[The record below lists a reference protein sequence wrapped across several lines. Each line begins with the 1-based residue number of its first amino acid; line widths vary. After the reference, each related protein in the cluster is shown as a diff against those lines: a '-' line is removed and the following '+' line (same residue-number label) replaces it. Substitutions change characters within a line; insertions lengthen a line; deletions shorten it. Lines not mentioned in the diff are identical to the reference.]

1 MLHCLLVTG
10 LYAFTK
16 ETSTPNIPDND
27 HHTRTNEEAQRHDDS
42 QRSQY
47 MQFVT
52 VSFAVLVVVMCI
64 LYVGTKS
71 TVRRRV
77 STVTTDC
84 TMA

>member
-1 MLHCLLVTG
+1 MYFLLVTG
-10 LYAFTK
+10 LYAFTE

-27 HHTRTNEEAQRHDDS
+27 HHTRTNEEAQRPDDS

-52 VSFAVLVVVMCI
+52 VSLAVLVVVMCI
-64 LYVGTKS
+64 LYLGTKS